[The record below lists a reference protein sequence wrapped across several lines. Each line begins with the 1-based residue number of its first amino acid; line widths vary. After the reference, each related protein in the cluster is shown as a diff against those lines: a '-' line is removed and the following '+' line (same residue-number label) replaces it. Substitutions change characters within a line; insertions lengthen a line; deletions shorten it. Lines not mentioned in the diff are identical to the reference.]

1 MLNLPQQPEAAAGD
15 SADPIIDDHGITH
28 FQGEVSFHSACCP
41 AVRSASVMLSVTPM
55 DIQ

>member
-15 SADPIIDDHGITH
+15 SADPIMDDHGITH

-41 AVRSASVMLSVTPM
+41 AVRSASVMLSIMPM